1 MKVIAQGIVV
11 EVATAVPVGGIDVGL
26 EVETEVELGCPTVA
40 VEVGTFVDVLAAV
53 LVACVVAV
61 EVVTE
66 VGVPVLPGWQLFNST
81 DTLLEP
87 VLAVAMSGL
96 LSPL

>member
-26 EVETEVELGCPTVA
+26 EVEREVELGCPTVD
-40 VEVGTFVDVLAAV
+40 VEVGTLVDVLAAV
-53 LVACVVAV
+53 LVACVVGV

-66 VGVPVLPGWQLFNST
+66 VGVPVLAGRQLLSST
-81 DTLLEP
+81 ETLLEP